1 MPPNRLISQAG
12 GCGGGQDVC
21 EQPDD
26 LRGRPPQGPATGSLT
41 GMLHNGKIPP
51 VTVGRLLAGMKANV
65 VVVEDDPLVAAHVG
79 CGVVAQEGLSLIATV
94 GTLAAARR
102 VLDSAVDLFIL
113 DLGLPDGSG
122 IELIEEIRSR
132 SGPEPRILVL
142 SVLGDQET
150 VLAAVLAGADG
161 YLLKDLDSLD
171 IGRQAADALTGGA
184 PLSPSIAV
192 YVLRHLRGQQELAK
206 AGDADPLLSPREIEL
221 LQLLARGYNNR
232 QAAVALSISPHTIGD
247 HVKSIYRKLRVSNR
261 GEAMVRALRSGLL
274 RP

>member
-1 MPPNRLISQAG
+1 MECQRL
-12 GCGGGQDVC
+12 
-21 EQPDD
+21 
-26 LRGRPPQGPATGSLT
+26 R
-41 GMLHNGKIPP
+41 
-51 VTVGRLLAGMKANV
+51 VTVGAAPRGMKANV

-79 CGVVAQEGLSLIATV
+79 CGVVAHEGLSLIATV
-94 GTLAAARR
+94 GTLAEARR
-102 VLDSAVDLFIL
+102 MFDSAVDLFIL

-122 IELIEEIRSR
+122 IELIEEIRAR
-132 SGPEPRILVL
+132 GGQEPRILVL

-184 PLSPSIAV
+184 PLSPSIAA
-192 YVLRHLRGQQELAK
+192 YVLRHLRGQQDPPKPGEV
-206 AGDADPLLSPREIEL
+206 GPLLSPREVEL
-221 LQLLARGYNNR
+221 LQLLARGYNNK

-261 GEAMVRALRSGLL
+261 GEAMVRAFRSGLL